1 MKKEIVAKSKN
12 LSKWYTDVILKAE
25 LADYA
30 PVKGC
35 MVIRPYGYS
44 LWEQVQNFLNPIF
57 QKKGIKNAYFPIF
70 IPESFLQK
78 EKDHVKGF
86 APHTAVVTVAG
97 GEELPEKL
105 IVRPTS
111 ETVIYD
117 MYRKWTKSWR
127 DLPIKINQWCNI
139 VRWEKRTYL
148 FLRTSEFLWQEG
160 HCAHSTHGES
170 RETVQWAL
178 EAYQSMYRD
187 LMAIHGVV
195 GYKSESEKFV
205 GADQTLTIEIL
216 MPDGKSLQAGT
227 SHDLGQNF
235 AKAFQW
241 TVQDEKGKDLYPWQ
255 NSWGLSTRSIG
266 GLIMAHGDDNGL
278 FLPPRIA
285 PIQIIIIP
293 IYDNSNREK
302 ILKYAKRIKK
312 DLKNIRTE
320 IDLKE
325 GETAGFKFNHW
336 EMKGVPL
343 RLEIGIR
350 ELEGDSL
357 TMVRRDNG
365 VKNKIDRSGMLK
377 KIISTLD
384 EIQELALQKHKE
396 FTEKNTHEVDSYK
409 EFKEIMLNQKG
420 FIKAFWCENPQCEAQ
435 IKNETKAS
443 TRCRPI
449 DASEE
454 KGKCIYCG
462 QSARYRWIFG
472 QSY

>member
-12 LSKWYTDVILKAE
+12 LSKWYTSVILKAE

-35 MVIRPYGYS
+35 MVIRPYGYAI
-44 LWEQVQNFLNPIF
+44 WEGVQNFLKPIF
-57 QKKGIKNAYFPIF
+57 QKNGVKDAYFPIF

-86 APHTAVVTVAG
+86 APHTAVVTIAG
-97 GEELPEKL
+97 GEELSERL

-111 ETVIYD
+111 ETVIYE

-160 HCAHSTHGES
+160 HCAHATHEES
-170 RETVQWAL
+170 IKTVQWAI
-178 EAYQSMYRD
+178 EAYRSMYCD
-187 LMAIHGVV
+187 LMAIYGIV

-205 GADQTLTIEIL
+205 GADQTLTIEVL

-241 TVQDEKGKDLYPWQ
+241 TVQDSEGEDLYPWQ

-266 GLIMAHGDDNGL
+266 GLIMVHGDDNGL
-278 FLPPRIA
+278 FFPPQIA
-285 PIQIIIIP
+285 PTQVIIIP
-293 IYDNSNREK
+293 IYNNSDKER
-302 ILKYAKRIKK
+302 ILGYAKEVKK
-312 DLKNIRTE
+312 CLKNIRTE
-320 IDLKE
+320 IDLKD

-343 RLEIGIR
+343 RLEIGIK
-350 ELEGDSL
+350 ELEGEFV
-357 TMVRRDNG
+357 TAVRRDNG
-365 VKNKIDRSGMLK
+365 TKSKIDKS
-377 KIISTLD
+377 KILEEIKSMFD
-384 EIQELALQKHKE
+384 EVQKSALLRHKE
-396 FTEKNTHEVDSYK
+396 FTEKNMHEVDSYE
-409 EFKEIMLNQKG
+409 EFKKIMLDQRG
-420 FIKAFWCENPQCEAQ
+420 FIKAFWCENPECEDK
-435 IKNETKAS
+435 IKKETKAS

-454 KGKCIYCG
+454 NGKCIYCG
-462 QSARYRWIFG
+462 QPARYRWIFG